1 MRLRKTMTQRHG
13 THRRSLVVR
22 RRIVR
27 KVGETLRQS
36 PHQPVRRPITTK
48 IDGEIEHARLRRTIA
63 VITQRTRQGRSAR
76 LLRHHAKHSNARDQ
90 VTKIR
95 IAGDDRR
102 PIIGDN
108 GRVTCT
114 PGPQLVIFDLDGTL
128 TDSAE
133 GIVTSFRHALTAI
146 GADVPEG
153 DLVSLCVGPPMH
165 LTLTDLGLGDKADEA
180 IAAYRAD
187 YTARGWSMNKLYD
200 GIDTL
205 LNDLRAA
212 GVRLAVATSK
222 AEPTARRILEHF
234 CLDQHFEVIA
244 GASLDGLRS
253 TKSEVM
259 AHALAQ
265 LQPLPDRVLMVGDRS
280 HDVEGA
286 AEHGIDTVVVGWGYG
301 ADDFPET
308 STAAA
313 HVATMPA
320 LREVL
325 GV

>member
-1 MRLRKTMTQRHG
+1 M
-13 THRRSLVVR
+13 S
-22 RRIVR
+22 
-27 KVGETLRQS
+27 
-36 PHQPVRRPITTK
+36 
-48 IDGEIEHARLRRTIA
+48 
-63 VITQRTRQGRSAR
+63 
-76 LLRHHAKHSNARDQ
+76 
-90 VTKIR
+90 
-95 IAGDDRR
+95 
-102 PIIGDN
+102 IGDN
-108 GRVTCT
+108 GGVTRT
-114 PGPQLVIFDLDGTL
+114 PPDTSPQLVIFDLDGTL

-133 GIVTSFRHALTAI
+133 GIVTSFRHALGVI
-146 GADVPEG
+146 GAEIPDR

-165 LTLTDLGLGDKADEA
+165 LTFAALGLADRADEA

-187 YTARGWSMNKLYD
+187 YTTRGWSMNKLYD
-200 GIDTL
+200 GVDGL
-205 LNDLRAA
+205 LADLRAA

-222 AEPTARRILEHF
+222 AELTARRILEHF
-234 CLDQHFEVIA
+234 SLADHFEVIA

-253 TKSEVM
+253 SKSEVL

-301 ADDFPET
+301 SDDFLET
-308 STAAA
+308 DVVTR
-313 HVATMPA
+313 VATVPV